1 LKSEEK
7 GICPEMGILET
18 IPNKKN
24 APAQKADG

>member
-1 LKSEEK
+1 VKKK
-7 GICPEMGILET
+7 GSALEMGILET

>member
-1 LKSEEK
+1 VNKEVSALEK
-7 GICPEMGILET
+7 GILET